1 MRKNC
6 TKVCV
11 PKERRRTAIQVT
23 FSRTAPVGFELGFDF
38 ISFGIVCRW
47 VRMGSKY
54 ERRMDEK
61 SLQLWI
67 ATAWAPLAAARSNM
81 RRFSC
86 ILTAVDLAKVWR
98 SVEQRLANGDWRC
111 NRVVRCGREPMRRI
125 YKMEMLSWDADEQN
139 GGRGFVRGE
148 IIHFRHALS
157 LTICSPPCQRSK
169 LHVTR

>member
-1 MRKNC
+1 MDGLGWTGRMRVTYRDHERWPEGLQLGIQLIIHQLCCSLQVLEGCMRENC
-6 TKVCV
+6 TKIFV

-38 ISFGIVCRW
+38 ISFGIICRW

-86 ILTAVDLAKVWR
+86 ILTAVDVAKVWR
-98 SVEQRLANGDWRC
+98 SVEQRLDNDDWRC

-125 YKMEMLSWDADEQN
+125 YKM
-139 GGRGFVRGE
+139 
-148 IIHFRHALS
+148 
-157 LTICSPPCQRSK
+157 
-169 LHVTR
+169 